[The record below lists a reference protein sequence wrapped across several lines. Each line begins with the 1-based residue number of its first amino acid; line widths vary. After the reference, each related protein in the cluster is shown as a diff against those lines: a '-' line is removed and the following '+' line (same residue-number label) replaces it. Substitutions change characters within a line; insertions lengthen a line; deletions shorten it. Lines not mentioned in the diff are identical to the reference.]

1 MWNPF
6 RKYIEKKIDARAHE
20 IGEQLAG
27 KATQQIKNQL
37 GYTNGLG
44 YYGGMSG
51 GEKYPFG
58 LSSSGSPVVLNH
70 RLLRRNAR
78 SAYHDTPQAKA
89 LVDRWADTVA
99 DIGLML
105 EAAPKADLLGIDVE
119 QAEEWSKDIE
129 SRFDS
134 FCRDKKQNRS
144 ETMTWYQSHRKY
156 QIFQHRDNDMFVRLY
171 YSPDKG
177 LQNPLQFEF
186 IDPDQIRGDAM
197 TTSYGIQG
205 YEDGIERDSRGRE
218 KSYKVWVQ
226 KKDKPFKYEDV
237 TIKKIGPKSKRIFML
252 HGFDSVYAGQGR
264 GFSKLAFALQEFEN
278 ITDFSLAQIKKAINQ
293 SNTTMYVKPSKDN
306 PASNPYQ
313 DILQSPGAGPTS
325 TLFENPTGDEIA
337 ATGLPPVNYCPIPE
351 ATVGVPGST
360 GVFNLTEG
368 EDLKPFTNTAPSDSF
383 ATFVD
388 SFTSYLTAASGMP
401 IEVLLMKFG
410 SNYSASR
417 ASLILFWRIAQVWR
431 EEMAADYLNPVYF
444 MWLSEEIA
452 AGRII
457 APGFSDPRMRAA
469 WLNNRWIGSPMP
481 NIDPM
486 RTASADKL
494 YAELGAHDL
503 DRISRNLNGS
513 DGSANRAKL
522 ARQYEEL
529 PNAPWN
535 KKEMPEDP
543 DEKKEDD

>member
-6 RKYIEKKIDARAHE
+6 KNYIDKKVDSRALE

-27 KATQQIKNQL
+27 QATQKIKAQL
-37 GYTNGLG
+37 GYSH
-44 YYGGMSG
+44 GMSG

-58 LSSSGSPVVLNH
+58 LSSSGSPVILNH

-105 EAAPKADLLGIDVE
+105 EAAPKADLLGIEIERAEDWAKDV
-119 QAEEWSKDIE
+119 E

-134 FCRDKKQNRS
+134 FCRDKKQHRS
-144 ETMTWYQSHRKY
+144 ETMTFYQSHRKY
-156 QIFQHRDNDMFVRLY
+156 QIFQHRDNDMFTRLY
-171 YSPDKG
+171 YSPDRG

-186 IDPDQIRGDAM
+186 IDPDQIRGDAT

-205 YEDGIERDSRGRE
+205 YEDGISRDSRGRE
-218 KSYKVWVQ
+218 KSYKIWVQ
-226 KKDKPFKYEDV
+226 KKGKPFEYEDV
-237 TIKKIGPKSKRIFML
+237 TIQKKGPKSGRIFML
-252 HGFDSVYAGQGR
+252 HGFDGIYAGQGR
-264 GFSKLAFALQEFEN
+264 GFSRLAFALQEFEN

-313 DILQSPGAGPTS
+313 DILRTQGAGPTAS
-325 TLFENPTGDEIA
+325 TVFENPTEQEIA
-337 ATGLPPVNYCPIPE
+337 AANPVNYCPMPE

-360 GVFNLTEG
+360 GVFNLMEG
-368 EDLKPFTNTAPSDSF
+368 EDLKAFQNTAPSDSF
-383 ATFVD
+383 HTFVD
-388 SFTSYLTAASGMP
+388 AFTGYLSAGSGMP
-401 IEVLLMKFG
+401 IEVLLMKFNA
-410 SNYSASR
+410 NYSASR
-417 ASLILFWRIAQVWR
+417 ASLILFWRIAQIWR

-535 KKEMPEDP
+535 EKEMPDDP
-543 DEKKEDD
+543 DGKKEDD